1 MEIRVHDAPH
11 PDEVVVALVM
21 TNGGRP
27 HARIPGL
34 QLRDVKGQDGVS

>member
-1 MEIRVHDAPH
+1 
-11 PDEVVVALVM
+11 M